1 MSVTLAT
8 LRTRAQRRADRENS
22 SFVATAE
29 WTDLIN
35 EAGAELHDLVVLSF
49 EDYLLT
55 TESISIVAGT
65 QSYALPSAFYKERGV
80 DYTSGGSTYTVRPFL
95 FRERNYYGGLGGLVT
110 DDIAN
115 LRYQILGS
123 NIRFVPSPS
132 SSGTVTLWY
141 IPQYT
146 LLSADAD
153 TLSTAYANGWEA
165 FIVLGA
171 AIKALK
177 KEEADTSSL
186 EMERQDLR
194 SRIEA
199 ALKGRASGEPL
210 RIVDVQQSDFG
221 WVV

>member
-1 MSVTLAT
+1 VAATLAQ

-35 EAGAELHDLVVLSF
+35 EAGAELHDIVVLSF

-55 TESISIVAGT
+55 SGTVSIVAGT
-65 QSYALPSAFYKERGV
+65 QSYALPSDFYKERGV
-80 DYTSGGSTYTVRPFL
+80 DYTSGGTTYTLRPFL
-95 FRERNYYGGLGGLVT
+95 FRERNYYGGLGGLVS
-110 DDIAN
+110 DDVAN

-123 NIRFVPSPS
+123 NIRFVPSPAG
-132 SSGTVTLWY
+132 SGTVTLWY
-141 IPQYT
+141 IPTYT
-146 LLSADAD
+146 ALSADAD
-153 TLSTAYANGWEA
+153 TISTAYAPGWEA

-194 SRIEA
+194 QRIEG

-210 RIVDVQQSDFG
+210 RIVDVQVND
-221 WVV
+221 WEWR